1 MIKSQT
7 AKPCGVI
14 FAAAHPGLWAG
25 LCVAAGL
32 FLSFYLGWSLTRD
45 RLLGQAEDNA
55 QMRVLALQGMLTT
68 QRAVATVI
76 SSDTEVTRALL
87 DPAIRP
93 DVSRKLEQ
101 LRVETGSAVIY
112 LLDASG
118 TAVAASNWDGQESF
132 IGRGYAFRDYFNL
145 AVKDGTGY
153 QFTSGVVTKRPGLH
167 LSDRV
172 EKDGVTLGVVVV
184 KIEFAPLQAAWTA
197 ASDETVVTA
206 NDGQIVL
213 SSDPSSLGQ
222 RESLSDVFEVSKPIQ
237 EMKGWTLR
245 VGASRAVAAYA
256 GLASATVFLSLSA
269 AIGLIMLR
277 IVQRRRRDAERL
289 SEGMRHR
296 QALERAVSERT
307 AALTAEIEERTLAE
321 RRLAELQVNLIQA
334 NKLATLGQVTAG
346 VAHEVNQPLA
356 AIRLLADTS
365 LALAG
370 DGSPGLEKNLS
381 KIIGMTQRIEKITS
395 SLRRFA
401 RKSGGH
407 VVPLRLMEALDNSL
421 LLTST
426 SPQAKAVRVI
436 IEPFD
441 RDLTVLAEAVP
452 LEQILVNL
460 ITNGYEALASTE
472 DGEIRISVV
481 IETNVVDV
489 FVADN
494 GPGLAPTIEKT
505 LFQPFA
511 TSKAGGVGLGLVI
524 ARDIARNMGGDL
536 DYVQKLGTG
545 GACFQLRLRRP

>member
-7 AKPCGVI
+7 AKPRGVI
-14 FAAAHPGLWAG
+14 FATVHPGLWAG

-55 QMRVLALQGMLTT
+55 QMRVLALEGMLTT

-76 SSDTEVTRALL
+76 SSDTEVARALL

-93 DVSRKLEQ
+93 EVSRKLEQ
-101 LRVETGSAVIY
+101 LRMETGSAVIY

-145 AVKDGTGY
+145 ALKDGTGY

-184 KIEFAPLQAAWTA
+184 KIEFAPLQAAWAA

-222 RESLSDVFEVSKPIQ
+222 RESLSDVFEVSKPIE

-245 VGASRAVAAYA
+245 VGASRAMAVYA

-269 AIGLIMLR
+269 AIGLIVLR

-307 AALTAEIEERTLAE
+307 AALTAEIEERALAE

-365 LALAG
+365 LALASC
-370 DGSPGLEKNLS
+370 GSPGLEKNLS

-395 SLRRFA
+395 SLRRFV

-426 SPQAKAVRVI
+426 SAQAKAARVI

-441 RDLTVLAEAVP
+441 RDLIVLAEAVP

-481 IETNVVDV
+481 IETNAVDV

-494 GPGLAPTIEKT
+494 GPGLAPTVEKT